1 VTAEH
6 ALKEILCAE
15 TYPEAALGSNLLLG
29 SFVLAIYRA
38 LATLAATRADRLLAT
53 LSMQDVARS
62 VTYGIGQAEYHLAHQ
77 PAKAEAFGAYLD
89 RIEHTMLGIVGCAE
103 FLEPLVLLAGGGD
116 GAAAVE
122 RGTRFARRWLA
133 VTCEDYFARCRR
145 AGLGDRR
152 GRSRL
157 GRVLGELVA

>member
-1 VTAEH
+1 
-6 ALKEILCAE
+6 
-15 TYPEAALGSNLLLG
+15 
-29 SFVLAIYRA
+29 
-38 LATLAATRADRLLAT
+38 
-53 LSMQDVARS
+53 MQDVARS